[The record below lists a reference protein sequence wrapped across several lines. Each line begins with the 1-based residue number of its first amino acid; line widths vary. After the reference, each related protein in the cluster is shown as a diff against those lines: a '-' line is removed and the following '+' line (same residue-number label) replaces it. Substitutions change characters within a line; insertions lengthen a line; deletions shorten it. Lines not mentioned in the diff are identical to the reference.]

1 MSKSA
6 WRVLQEQ
13 LYEQFRI
20 FNIRKSTRLNPRTQ
34 QSVDFFLMNG
44 LDWVNVIAL
53 TPQNE
58 VVLVRQYRHGIDDY
72 TIEIPGGCVEHG
84 EDPKISGLRELTEE
98 TGYRAQDAIHLG
110 TLCANP
116 AMQSMRLHVYLATNA
131 VLTAAQDLD
140 PGEDISVF
148 SLPLNEVLEKI
159 KSGEINHA
167 LVVAAFGLFALNG
180 DINTRCGQ

>member
-1 MSKSA
+1 MGSSS
-6 WRVLQEQ
+6 WRVISDQ
-13 LYEQFRI
+13 LYEQFKI
-20 FNIRKSTRLNPRTQ
+20 FSVRKSTRLNPRTQ
-34 QSVDFFLMNG
+34 KPVDFFLMNG

-72 TIEIPGGCVEHG
+72 TIEIPGGCVERG
-84 EDPKISGLRELTEE
+84 EDPKASGLRELTEE
-98 TGYRAQDAIHLG
+98 TGYRAEDAIHLG
-110 TLCANP
+110 TVYANP

-131 VLTAAQDLD
+131 VSVTTQSLD

-148 SLPLNEVLEKI
+148 TLQLNEVLAKI

-167 LVVAAFGLFALNG
+167 LVVAAFGLLEIRGRRPA
-180 DINTRCGQ
+180 TA